1 VCVEGQ
7 DASSRATI
15 VFGSNG
21 HVQNVNVSGPAAGT
35 RAEGCI
41 VKSLTRAV
49 VGPFRRPTYS
59 LTVTISP
66 N

>member
-1 VCVEGQ
+1 M

-21 HVQNVNVSGPAAGT
+21 HVENVNVSGPAAGN

-41 VKSLTRAV
+41 VKALSRAV